1 MPTTYLAC
9 EGAHDA
15 ALLGRF
21 LQNGGFTPITSRN
34 QVQSGSFVRYAPEGF
49 PDNMI
54 GRPPEPYFWQR
65 LDHVVAVHPAGGDGA
80 LPAALGLVGG
90 QVRGTLNNIGVF
102 IDADNL
108 TPAARMADLWAAL
121 IAKNTTPGFSFPGA
135 PGTISPPPVR
145 CGVYVLPDN
154 VNHGSVEQLLHACA
168 QTSYNDLHQ
177 KAGAYL
183 ADIDRTELTPKEQTR
198 LAKGSN
204 PQKAHLG
211 VIGSV
216 LRPGSAIANTIRD
229 DRWIDPATLAL
240 PLIAPLRTFLRDLLN
255 EPTI

>member
-1 MPTTYLAC
+1 M
-9 EGAHDA
+9 
-15 ALLGRF
+15 
-21 LQNGGFTPITSRN
+21 
-34 QVQSGSFVRYAPEGF
+34 
-49 PDNMI
+49 PDNI
-54 GRPPEPYFWQR
+54 
-65 LDHVVAVHPAGGDGA
+65 
-80 LPAALGLVGG
+80 
-90 QVRGTLNNIGVF
+90 
-102 IDADNL
+102 
-108 TPAARMADLWAAL
+108 
-121 IAKNTTPGFSFPGA
+121 
-135 PGTISPPPVR
+135 
-145 CGVYVLPDN
+145 
-154 VNHGSVEQLLHACA
+154 NHGSVEQLLHACA

-183 ADIDRTELTPKEQTR
+183 AGIDRTQLTPKEQTR